1 MVSRTL
7 SPDLFFSFSEAGRKA
22 IKLNNGLQ
30 LLYRFCN
37 NCPEDKSYD
46 SLLSR
51 ICGIINQC
59 LEKKELPVPEMSPAR
74 WTKHSRSFEI
84 HQRRIEA
91 RFVFIYCILI
101 VLSDRSNYLKKK
113 KQLRSKNSFFS
124 NSRNSNSIL
133 RDSWIRYSMK
143 KINKVITW
151 YVSVRIWFEFCFR
164 FVLPNE
170 TNRPNSV
177 ESGSDIDSQV
187 CIFSRMMQGRM
198 T

>member
-1 MVSRTL
+1 MYVNLCPRYIARIGGGGFT
-7 SPDLFFSFSEAGRKA
+7 SPLRRWAIFLSFSEAGRKA

-84 HQRRIEA
+84 HQRQIEA
-91 RFVFIYCILI
+91 RFGFIALGS
-101 VLSDRSNYLKKK
+101 LSDRSGSKFSRVIKKEK
-113 KQLRSKNSFFS
+113 KGSKLQIQKKNSRF
-124 NSRNSNSIL
+124 RTTII
-133 RDSWIRYSMK
+133 RDS
-143 KINKVITW
+143 
-151 YVSVRIWFEFCFR
+151 
-164 FVLPNE
+164 
-170 TNRPNSV
+170 
-177 ESGSDIDSQV
+177 
-187 CIFSRMMQGRM
+187 
-198 T
+198 